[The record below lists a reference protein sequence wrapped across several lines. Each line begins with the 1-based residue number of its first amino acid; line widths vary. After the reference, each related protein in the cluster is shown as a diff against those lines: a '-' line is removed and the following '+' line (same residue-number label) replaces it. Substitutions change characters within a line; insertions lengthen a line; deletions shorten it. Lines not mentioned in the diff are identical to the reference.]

1 MEDNRIKA
9 SLSAGDISNDD
20 VIRALSKLLSQS
32 SVDRGISSKTNS
44 KLRRQP
50 PQRGDKV
57 TIDLKAQQDR
67 KVKQIGEEF
76 SFKPRNEL
84 DEDERKLM
92 EDVESARQ
100 SREC

>member
-44 KLRRQP
+44 ELRRKP
-50 PQRGDKV
+50 PQRGEKV

-67 KVKQIGEEF
+67 KVNK
-76 SFKPRNEL
+76 
-84 DEDERKLM
+84 
-92 EDVESARQ
+92 
-100 SREC
+100 

>member
-44 KLRRQP
+44 ELRRKP
-50 PQRGDKV
+50 PKRGEKV

-67 KVKQIGEEF
+67 KVNK
-76 SFKPRNEL
+76 
-84 DEDERKLM
+84 
-92 EDVESARQ
+92 
-100 SREC
+100 